1 MYKCGRCH
9 RWNILKTNQVN
20 TPCVMHHLFI
30 KRHTWLIELKP
41 ASCLLRNFTCM
52 LYLNAS
58 LQSPICFI
66 EFFTSLLGFMG
77 WWLYKWRIL
86 WVGFILSNWEQK
98 TNRRKERKSREI
110 SGKEKKKR
118 KKPRVGKREK
128 ERKKRNRKLRSWEW
142 ERIWKVELREIL
154 WEIELDS

>member
-1 MYKCGRCH
+1 MSNSIYKEACLVLKYSKSREFSCLGESSHIQQCLEYSRELCIQATCYNALAIFIDFLAMYKCGRCH

-66 EFFTSLLGFMG
+66 EFFHLLA
-77 WWLYKWRIL
+77 RIHGL
-86 WVGFILSNWEQK
+86 VAI
-98 TNRRKERKSREI
+98 
-110 SGKEKKKR
+110 
-118 KKPRVGKREK
+118 
-128 ERKKRNRKLRSWEW
+128 
-142 ERIWKVELREIL
+142 
-154 WEIELDS
+154 